1 MRSISTINLSITEN
15 TECLIIKARTQAIDI
30 KEGMCFHTV
39 YHYTSFRLQL
49 FEHLAN
55 IPSKE

>member
-1 MRSISTINLSITEN
+1 MNSISTINPAITEN
-15 TECLIIKARTQAIDI
+15 MECLIIKAHSPVIDI
-30 KEGMCFHTV
+30 KVGVSLNKV
-39 YHYTSFRLQL
+39 YRYALFRFQL